1 MMLQN
6 RRRSEKGNI
15 LFLILLA
22 VVLFAA
28 LSYAVTQSLRGGG
41 QNANSEKNLV
51 KSATITQYPVG
62 VRAAILRM
70 IVGGTSPTSI
80 WFDPPSVFADFSNV
94 TADQALEVFHPSGGG
109 AVFALIPSDALATAS
124 SSARWYFNSDFEVPG
139 IGTSTAGEA
148 GNDLIAFADNMD
160 ATLCAKINSE
170 LGVGSVPTLTGTKRE
185 IEKQQTKYDKGN
197 TSSVITYTQ
206 VTTGTNHIA
215 DNSTPANG
223 VTNNKPY
230 LCVKNGSDG
239 NNMYYHVLVE
249 R

>member
-1 MMLQN
+1 MILQN
-6 RRRSEKGNI
+6 RRRGEKGNI

-41 QNANSEKNLV
+41 QNANNEKNLV

-70 IVGGTSPTSI
+70 IVGGTSPAALF
-80 WFDPPSVFADFSNV
+80 FDPPSVFADISS

-109 AVFALIPSDALATAS
+109 AVFALVPSDAMATAS
-124 SSARWYFNSDFEVPG
+124 STQRWYFNRDFEVPG
-139 IGTSTAGEA
+139 IGTSVTSSDD
-148 GNDLIAFADNMD
+148 GNDLIAFADGLD
-160 ATLCAKINSE
+160 STLCQRINTE
-170 LGVGSVPTLTGTKRE
+170 LGVSSIPVLTAAQT
-185 IEKQQTKYDKGN
+185 ITTQQTKYDKGN
-197 TSSVITYTQ
+197 TSSVIVYTSS
-206 VTTGTNHIA
+206 TAGTNHIT
-215 DNSTPANG
+215 DNATVASA

-230 LCVKNGSDG
+230 LCVRNGSSG
-239 NNMYYHVLVE
+239 NYVYYHVLVE